1 MKAFPLQ
8 RDVVEARGPDAT
20 SFLQGQLSQD
30 LDAIG
35 EGGSAWSFLLQ
46 PQGKVD
52 ALLRVS
58 RPDGD
63 RWLLDVDG
71 GYGEAVLARLNR
83 FKLRVKCDLEPLDWK
98 CVAVRD
104 ATSEANSPGS
114 SAHTRTSVASSV
126 GWPIHD
132 GVDLLGPDVEPPQG
146 VDVGT
151 PEEYERLR
159 IEAGWPSM
167 GAELTEKTIPAET
180 GIVHLAVSFTKGCF
194 TGQELVARIDS
205 RGGHVPRHLRGID
218 AGSGSL
224 TAGAPLTRDGKQV
237 GTVTSAAGAIG
248 LAYVSRDVEPP
259 AEVVLEDGTAVRV
272 VTLPFGA

>member
-104 ATSEANSPGS
+104 T
-114 SAHTRTSVASSV
+114 ASSEV
-126 GWPIHD
+126 RSATIAAPARWPAHD

-151 PEEYERLR
+151 PEEYEQLR
-159 IEAGWPSM
+159 IEAGWPKM
-167 GAELTEKTIPAET
+167 GTELTEKTIPAET
-180 GIVHLAVSFTKGCF
+180 GTVDLAVSFTKGCF

-224 TAGAPLTRDGKQV
+224 SPGAPLTRDGKQV
-237 GTVTSAAGAIG
+237 GTVTSAAGTVG
-248 LAYVSRDVEPP
+248 LASVSRDVEPP
-259 AEVVLEDGTAVRV
+259 AEVVLEDGTTVRV